1 MDEVFNLKYDLA
13 AYILPR
19 LQKYC
24 TLYELGKNQ
33 SVPSGLNEDLNIA
46 QLEWI
51 RILRKM
57 KVPFE
62 YLLYPEN
69 FKDLS
74 TENLDKQREDGLIL
88 FSKYFES
95 LWD

>member
-13 AYILPR
+13 GYIFPR
-19 LQKYC
+19 LQKFC
-24 TLYELGKNQ
+24 FLIESAKNQ
-33 SVPSGLNEDLNIA
+33 SVPSGLNGDFSIA

-51 RILRKM
+51 AILQKM
-57 KVPFE
+57 KIPFE
-62 YLLYPEN
+62 YLLYPEH

-74 TENLDKQREDGLIL
+74 TEELDKQREEGLVL